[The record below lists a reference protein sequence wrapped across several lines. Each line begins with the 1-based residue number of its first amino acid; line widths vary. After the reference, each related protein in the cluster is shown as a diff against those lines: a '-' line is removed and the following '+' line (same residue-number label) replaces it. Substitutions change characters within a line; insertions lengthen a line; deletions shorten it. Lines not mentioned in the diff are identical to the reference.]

1 MFEQFNSVTE
11 LNINQKCINQK
22 LNLNKRDL

>member
-1 MFEQFNSVTE
+1 VTE
-11 LNINQKCINQK
+11 LNINQKRINQK